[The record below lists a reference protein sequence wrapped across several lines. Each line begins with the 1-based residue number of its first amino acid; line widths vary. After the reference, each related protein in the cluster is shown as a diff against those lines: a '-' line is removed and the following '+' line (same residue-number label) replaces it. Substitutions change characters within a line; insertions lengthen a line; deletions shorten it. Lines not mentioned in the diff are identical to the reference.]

1 MFPSFSSTDQ
11 HVVFYFD
18 VGDIVSGKVD
28 PRTPQSHEKI
38 KYLKNHFT
46 PPPSY
51 TGFFSK
57 TVVKGK
63 DKRTTKLVFQP
74 SWLEKYTW
82 LVYSLSQV
90 GGFRKYCVMH
100 NNPSDPRA
108 QKRPLVT
115 APFQK
120 LKKATGKNGA
130 LERHQKMQCHQ
141 LALEAGIAIIRSFQ
155 KPKET
160 LPYRISTQNQEMF
173 EKNMNAL
180 RVIITTII
188 MCGKQNIPLRGHRDD
203 STSTASNKG
212 NFHAILMLLGNSDK
226 NLQEHL
232 LTGRRNVTSTSKTV
246 QKEVIRITGDYIR
259 AKVTQPIQKE
269 DAFFSIIGDEVTEM
283 SSGKSKTFGFIFTFF
298 VTKNSLGTLKPIAAK
313 LQKKEQDVFQAYSMI
328 DDTIKAVA
336 RVRSNI
342 EEECHEWF

>member
-1 MFPSFSSTDQ
+1 M
-11 HVVFYFD
+11 
-18 VGDIVSGKVD
+18 
-28 PRTPQSHEKI
+28 
-38 KYLKNHFT
+38 
-46 PPPSY
+46 
-51 TGFFSK
+51 
-57 TVVKGK
+57 
-63 DKRTTKLVFQP
+63 
-74 SWLEKYTW
+74 
-82 LVYSLSQV
+82 
-90 GGFRKYCVMH
+90 GGFCKYCVML

-115 APFQK
+115 APFQE
-120 LKKATGKNGA
+120 LEKATGKERV

-141 LALEAGIAIIRSFQ
+141 WALEAGIAIIRSVQ

-173 EKNMNAL
+173 EKDMNAL
-180 RVIITTII
+180 RAIISTII
-188 MCGKQNIPLRGHRDD
+188 LCGKQNIPLRGPRDD
-203 STSTASNKG
+203 SIGTASNKG

-232 LTGRRNVTSTSKTV
+232 LTGRRNATSTSKTV
-246 QKEVIRITGDYIR
+246 QEEVIRITGGYIG

-269 DAFFSIIGDEVTEM
+269 DAFFSIIGDEVTEKYANQEILSVCLKFLNLNNDVSPKIREVFFDRVNLEKKLV

-298 VTKNSLGTLKPIAAK
+298 VTKNSLGILKPIAAK

>member
-1 MFPSFSSTDQ
+1 M
-11 HVVFYFD
+11 
-18 VGDIVSGKVD
+18 
-28 PRTPQSHEKI
+28 
-38 KYLKNHFT
+38 
-46 PPPSY
+46 
-51 TGFFSK
+51 
-57 TVVKGK
+57 
-63 DKRTTKLVFQP
+63 
-74 SWLEKYTW
+74 
-82 LVYSLSQV
+82 

-100 NNPSDPRA
+100 SYPSDPRA

-115 APFQK
+115 APFQM
-120 LKKATGKNGA
+120 LEKATGKDGV

-141 LALEAGIAIIRSFQ
+141 LALEAGIAIIRSVQ

-232 LTGRRNVTSTSKTV
+232 LTGRRNVTSTSKPV

-269 DAFFSIIGDEVTEM
+269 DAFFSIIGNEVTEKYANQEILSVCLKFLNLNNDVSPKIREVFFDRVNLEKKLV

-298 VTKNSLGTLKPIAAK
+298 VTKNSLGILKPIAAK

>member
-1 MFPSFSSTDQ
+1 M
-11 HVVFYFD
+11 
-18 VGDIVSGKVD
+18 
-28 PRTPQSHEKI
+28 
-38 KYLKNHFT
+38 
-46 PPPSY
+46 
-51 TGFFSK
+51 
-57 TVVKGK
+57 
-63 DKRTTKLVFQP
+63 
-74 SWLEKYTW
+74 
-82 LVYSLSQV
+82 
-90 GGFRKYCVMH
+90 GGFCKYCVML

-115 APFQK
+115 APFQE
-120 LKKATGKNGA
+120 LEKATGKERV

-141 LALEAGIAIIRSFQ
+141 WALEAGIAIIRSVQ

-180 RVIITTII
+180 RAIISTII
-188 MCGKQNIPLRGHRDD
+188 LCGKQNIPLRGHRDD

-269 DAFFSIIGDEVTEM
+269 DAFFSIIGDEVTEKYANQEILSVCLKFLNLNNDVSPKIREVFFDRVNLEKKLV

-298 VTKNSLGTLKPIAAK
+298 VTKNSLGILKPIAAK